1 MNTVDP
7 SLLSESDDFVD
18 QVIPSFYFSVVEHG
32 SVLKLNCVAVS
43 AVAYMPSSILIQ
55 VLQQQVFELTMV
67 PS

>member
-7 SLLSESDDFVD
+7 SLLSESDDFIN
-18 QVIPSFYFSVVEHG
+18 QVLPSLYFSVVEHG
-32 SVLKLNCVAVS
+32 SVLKLNCVAVG
-43 AVAYMPSSILIQ
+43 AVAYMPSTILIQ